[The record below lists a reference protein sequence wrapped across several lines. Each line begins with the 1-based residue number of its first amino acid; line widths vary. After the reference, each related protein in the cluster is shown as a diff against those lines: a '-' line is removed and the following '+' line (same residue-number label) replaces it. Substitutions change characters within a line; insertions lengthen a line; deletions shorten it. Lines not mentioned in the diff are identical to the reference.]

1 MRNLIIIAVV
11 ALATMYLLTSG
22 DSGSDADSGN
32 DSTRGT
38 GEVGTAETFTWHGQQ
53 PISFKPPIGWQSSR
67 YQQGGRDG
75 VSYSDSGQH
84 LAVTEYTKVGALD
97 GCANLQ
103 DTLSK
108 FGTAGNRTLQKELK
122 SAVRSPHSVTDRK
135 QAKMLTSL
143 RSHVE
148 KAGEALGDNDLS
160 GARQEI
166 DYALRTRFKYRFE
179 LDDYLDD
186 VMYDRE
192 VGGDLKRVAISLPD
206 ELSVGGEPAVSVD
219 YEVDIDAQYVTGRL
233 KKTEFGR
240 QVYVMNNNRLFIA
253 SFQGKR
259 ENMALFEKVV
269 DSITFPDGP
278 CSL

>member
-1 MRNLIIIAVV
+1 MRNLIIIAVA

-22 DSGSDADSGN
+22 DSGPDVESGGN
-32 DSTRGT
+32 RSQHA
-38 GEVGTAETFTWHGQQ
+38 GEVGPAETFTWHGQQ
-53 PISFKPPIGWQSSR
+53 PISFQPPTGWKSGR

-75 VSYSDSGQH
+75 VSYIDSGQH

-103 DTLSK
+103 EALSK
-108 FGTAGNRTLQKELK
+108 FGSAGTESLRRDLQK
-122 SAVRSPHSVTDRK
+122 AVRSPRSVEDTK
-135 QAKMLTSL
+135 QAKMLSSL

-148 KAGEALGDNDLS
+148 KAREALDQNDLS
-160 GARQEI
+160 GARKEI
-166 DYALRTRFKYRFE
+166 DYALRTRFKYKFK

-186 VMYDRE
+186 IMYDRK

-219 YEVDIDAQYVTGRL
+219 YEVDIDAQYATGRL
-233 KKTEFGR
+233 QKTEFGR

-269 DSITFPDGP
+269 ASISFPDGP